1 MVNQKTNVNA
11 VWNGGV
17 ADNGILKS
25 EHFDI
30 NIAISKSSGG
40 NGNGADPKD
49 LLVSSAT
56 TCYIETLIYM
66 LESRGLPVDE
76 LTVNSKATLATDGF
90 TITHYPQIVLTTD
103 ATEEQIES
111 AQRIIEGADR
121 GCKVGNLLRKA
132 GIIIEVQGEV
142 SIK

>member
-1 MVNQKTNVNA
+1 MDNQKTNVNA
-11 VWNGGV
+11 VWNGGI
-17 ADNGILKS
+17 ADNGTLKS

-30 NIAISKSSGG
+30 QIALSKSSGG
-40 NGNGADPKD
+40 SGNGADPKV

-56 TCYIETLIYM
+56 TCYIETLIFM

-76 LTVNSKATLATDGF
+76 LTVNTDTTDGF
-90 TITHYPQIVLTTD
+90 TITHYPKIVLSAD
-103 ATEEQIES
+103 ATEAQIES

-132 GIIIEVQGEV
+132 GIIISVQGEV